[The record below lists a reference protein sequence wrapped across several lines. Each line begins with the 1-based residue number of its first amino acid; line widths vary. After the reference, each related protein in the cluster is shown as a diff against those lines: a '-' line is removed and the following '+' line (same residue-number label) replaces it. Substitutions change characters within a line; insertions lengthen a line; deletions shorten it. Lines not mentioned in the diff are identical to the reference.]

1 MVISK
6 LYVMINYRDILN
18 YFNYVNYVWW
28 YDFDRWVKKIKK
40 KVEWITN
47 ITYYLS
53 LLNLELT
60 AITIALFPFVD
71 NIWVTYYNTNLKY
84 LNLLE

>member
-6 LYVMINYRDILN
+6 LYIMNNYRDIIN
-18 YFNYVNYVWW
+18 YFNYVWW
-28 YDFDRWVKKIKK
+28 YDFNRWVKNNQK

-53 LLNLELT
+53 LLHPELT

-71 NIWVTYYNTNLKY
+71 NIWVIYYNTNLKY